1 MDDTRRLELIAE
13 AIRYCQRVS
22 LMGMPASC
30 YSKALREPIYFL
42 WECRATSSKGKNVR
56 YRSRSA
62 LGGQMGNGALIRDH
76 AVPFRYLQSELLAL
90 REVTPD
96 NVRELLSKYEV
107 AVIITKSENDLLNA
121 AGLQSKMPSDW
132 DGRDPLARYKTVN
145 IELVETLSIP
155 DVPDLGNRSRPL

>member
-1 MDDTRRLELIAE
+1 
-13 AIRYCQRVS
+13 
-22 LMGMPASC
+22 
-30 YSKALREPIYFL
+30 
-42 WECRATSSKGKNVR
+42 
-56 YRSRSA
+56 
-62 LGGQMGNGALIRDH
+62 MGNGALIRDH